1 MPFFEQDNVK
11 IEVDDDG
18 FIINWDSWSET
29 VAKALALS
37 EGISEM
43 TEKHWKVIN
52 YLREYYQ
59 QFGIAPMVRKLCK
72 ETGLTLTEI
81 YDLYPSGPAKG
92 ACKIA
97 GLAKP
102 TGCV

>member
-1 MPFFEQDNVK
+1 MPEFKHGDIRIETDEQ
-11 IEVDDDG
+11 G
-18 FIINWDSWSET
+18 FIVSAGSWSEA
-29 VAKALALS
+29 VARALAAS
-37 EGISEM
+37 DGIAQL
-43 TEKHWKVIN
+43 TDDHWKVIN
-52 YLREYYQ
+52 YLRDYYG

-72 ETGLTLTEI
+72 DTGFTLKEI
-81 YDLYPSGPAKG
+81 YAMFPAGPANG